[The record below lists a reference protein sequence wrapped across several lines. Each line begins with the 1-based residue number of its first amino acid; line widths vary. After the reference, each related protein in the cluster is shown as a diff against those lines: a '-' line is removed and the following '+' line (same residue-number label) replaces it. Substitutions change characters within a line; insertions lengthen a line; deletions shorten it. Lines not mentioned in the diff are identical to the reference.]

1 MRRKCRCHGISG
13 SCTTQT
19 CWIQVAPFEEI
30 SRKLKDLHRKS
41 VRVTHSAVEKSII
54 IGNSASD
61 VLVQVKEIPGTEN
74 RLIYMVRSPDYCVT
88 NFTEGNNNMN
98 KQLYS
103 IQINSVNIFI
113 ISFDF
118 LRTFEL
124 TLVTPISLH
133 LLQSP
138 GFLIVNYSLLRL
150 PRHQRSHVL

>member
-41 VRVTHSAVEKSII
+41 VRVTHNAVEKSII

-98 KQLYS
+98 KQL
-103 IQINSVNIFI
+103 
-113 ISFDF
+113 
-118 LRTFEL
+118 
-124 TLVTPISLH
+124 
-133 LLQSP
+133 
-138 GFLIVNYSLLRL
+138 
-150 PRHQRSHVL
+150 